1 MQAETFLVY
10 YFKIQCMILITD
22 GGSTK
27 CDWILLDKEG
37 SVVLKTRTLGL
48 NPAVVPEDELKSRIT
63 QCKDLQPLF
72 EKTTILDF
80 YGAGCGTKTPVALL
94 TSILQEIFIHATVS
108 VNEDTVAAVYAA
120 TDQPGIV
127 CILGTGSNSCYFD
140 GKEIHTAIDSLGYTL
155 MDEASG
161 NYFGKRLIRDYYYK
175 KMPQVLSREF
185 EKRFNLDSD
194 EIKLNLYKRP
204 NPNMYLA
211 SFAEF
216 IFNPGQNRPKN
227 AIEINGYFYKLISEG
242 MLKFIEYRI
251 LCFKESQKVPIH
263 FIGSIAHFSEDI
275 IVDCMKPYHLEL
287 GNIIRRP
294 IDGLIEYYQK
304 NKLHLLS

>member
-1 MQAETFLVY
+1 
-10 YFKIQCMILITD
+10 MILITD

-27 CDWILLDKEG
+27 CDWILLDQKGE
-37 SVVLKTRTLGL
+37 VILKTRTQGL
-48 NPAVVPEDELKSRIT
+48 NPAVISEEELYSRIFSNI
-63 QCKDLQPLF
+63 DLEPIF
-72 EKTTILDF
+72 DKVEILDF
-80 YGAGCGTKTPVALL
+80 YGAGCGTITPVSMLEG
-94 TSILQEIFIHATVS
+94 ILQRIFSNARIS

-120 TDQPGIV
+120 TSEPGIV

-140 GKEIHTAIDSLGYTL
+140 GTEIYSSIESLGYSL

-161 NYFGKRLIRDYYYK
+161 NYFGKRLIRDYFYK
-175 KMPQVLSREF
+175 KMPTELASEF
-185 EKRFNLDSD
+185 EEKFNLDPD

-216 IFNPGQNRPKN
+216 IFTSEEVNS
-227 AIEINGYFYKLISEG
+227 YFYKLISEG
-242 MLKFIEYRI
+242 VLKFIEYRI
-251 LCFKESQKVPIH
+251 LCYKEAQHVPIH

-275 IVDCMKPYHLEL
+275 IRDCMKTYHLEL

-294 IDGLIEYYQK
+294 IDGLIAYYK
-304 NKLHLLS
+304 TNKLNKV